1 LPAALAGLLNQ
12 RASGGIDDARQV
24 GQARSGLGFDNRA
37 DIGLAG
43 VHARGGNDQIGED
56 AVVPAERRP
65 GVHPR
70 ALAGAAEHLLY
81 LPVGPGTNNLLVAD
95 DLVHLLALDRSLTFN
110 NLQVFL
116 PIKEHELIR
125 FAIIAVP
132 AGQTLVSEP
141 AALFSILKAPLAGS

>member
-1 LPAALAGLLNQ
+1 RRSALIRVATLAIEQHAHFQAGPLSQAGLLGAGNYKRLPAALAGLLNQ

-43 VHARGGNDQIGED
+43 VHAGGVSDQIGED
-56 AVVPAERRP
+56 AFVLAERWP

-70 ALAGAAEHLLY
+70 AFAGAADHLLY

-95 DLVHLLALDRSLTFN
+95 DLVHL
-110 NLQVFL
+110 
-116 PIKEHELIR
+116 
-125 FAIIAVP
+125 
-132 AGQTLVSEP
+132 
-141 AALFSILKAPLAGS
+141 